1 MEFTLHSNLRDMYS
15 SYANGFFITKFTKM
29 MPGYTNKVNVTR
41 TGRWV
46 IGCSTN
52 NGQRIR
58 KRSSMVLHP
67 KRILLRNKGIKMSFM
82 SLIRD

>member
-1 MEFTLHSNLRDMYS
+1 M
-15 SYANGFFITKFTKM
+15 KFTKM
-29 MPGYTNKVNVTR
+29 MPGYTNRVNVTR

-58 KRSSMVLHP
+58 KRSTVLHP
-67 KRILLRNKGIKMSFM
+67 KRILPRNKGIKMSFM
-82 SLIRD
+82 SLMRDLNQNVLTELQK

>member
-1 MEFTLHSNLRDMYS
+1 M
-15 SYANGFFITKFTKM
+15 KFTIM
-29 MPGYTNKVNVTR
+29 MPGYTNRVNATR

-46 IGCSTN
+46 NRCSTN
-52 NGQRIR
+52 NEQRIR
-58 KRSSMVLHP
+58 KRRTMVLHP